1 MCKYRRSIALLI
13 VTTASFPIAP
23 TARQIDTAGD
33 DVLIYEATITHT
45 IWQRHDLLGAGS
57 PSSTDRLLRV
67 ADNTL
72 ALCSLQLIREFC
84 FRLEDI
90 ERGFKRGVAQ
100 DRVPFERIVT
110 PDTLAEL
117 MSQFASRNA
126 ERRVMP
132 MIAGTSLIALEE
144 LLDEQARMEVGQRI
158 SYAAFSA
165 PAYSSDGRA
174 LVYATYYCGALC
186 GYGWIFLMEKSDA
199 RWRVRGVNLLW
210 IS

>member
-1 MCKYRRSIALLI
+1 MCKYCRSIALLI
-13 VTTASFPIAP
+13 VSTASFPIAP
-23 TARQIDTAGD
+23 TAQQIDTAID
-33 DVLIYEATITHT
+33 DVLIYEATIAHT
-45 IWQRHDLLGAGS
+45 IWPHYDRLGAGS

-72 ALCSLQLIREFC
+72 ALCSPQLIRGC

-126 ERRVMP
+126 ERHVMP
-132 MIAGTSLIALEE
+132 TIAGTSLIALEE
-144 LLDEQARMEVGQRI
+144 LRDEQARMQAGQRI

-174 LVYATYYCGALC
+174 FVYATYYCGPAC
-186 GYGWIFLMEKSDA
+186 GYGWIFLMEKSDE